1 MATSIRIPYLKR
13 AVLELQRRGAAGNI
27 PFATAAGMDLFCEP
41 ARGGV
46 DFEAFRDV
54 LSDRGQGSER
64 MAAYR

>member
-13 AVLELQRRGAAGNI
+13 AVLELQRRVAAGHI
-27 PFATAAGMDLFCEP
+27 PFAAAGMDLFCEP